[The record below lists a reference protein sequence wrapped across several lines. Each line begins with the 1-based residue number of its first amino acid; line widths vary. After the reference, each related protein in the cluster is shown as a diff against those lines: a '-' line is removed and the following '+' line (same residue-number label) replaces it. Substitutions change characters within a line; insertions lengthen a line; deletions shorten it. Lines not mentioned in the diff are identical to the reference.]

1 METLYLPKDLRPE
14 LRKVWGIPIFGT
26 EKEVAQEY
34 ARIVKKEGFGKVIT
48 VGDYCS
54 ATLPSDVKIFD
65 GKVKRQKTT
74 FNIPH
79 ELTCVNPA
87 GTIRAEAWPTIKQAI
102 KELKNI
108 FVKGEEDLLVI
119 PTVLLSKKGDAV
131 IYGFPNKGVCLIKI
145 STESQK
151 AFKGLLAQFERD

>member
-1 METLYLPKDLRPE
+1 METLYLPKHLRPE

-26 EKEVAQEY
+26 EKEVDQEY
-34 ARIVKKEGFGKVIT
+34 ARIVKKKKFGKVIT

-74 FNIPH
+74 FDIPH
-79 ELTCVNPA
+79 DLTCVNPA
-87 GTIRAEAWPTIKQAI
+87 GAIRAEAWPIVKQAI
-102 KELKNI
+102 KETKNI

-119 PTVLLSKKGDAV
+119 PAVLLSKKGDAV
-131 IYGFPNKGVCLIKI
+131 VYGFPDKGICLIET
-145 STESQK
+145 STENQK
-151 AFKGLLAQFERD
+151 AFKELLAQFEKD